1 MLRFSMQIYKNK
13 MRVAKM
19 LTKKLY
25 SSLFS
30 LARPLS
36 KNDTGGQNGPCLCFP
51 QTVICYL
58 LSVPKKIIFGNCQ
71 LSTVTQK

>member
-19 LTKKLY
+19 LTEKII
-25 SSLFS
+25 FIFIFFGQ
-30 LARPLS
+30 ALS
-36 KNDTGGQNGPCLCFP
+36 KNDTGGQNGPCFCFP

-58 LSVPKKIIFGNCQ
+58 LSVPQKNHFWK